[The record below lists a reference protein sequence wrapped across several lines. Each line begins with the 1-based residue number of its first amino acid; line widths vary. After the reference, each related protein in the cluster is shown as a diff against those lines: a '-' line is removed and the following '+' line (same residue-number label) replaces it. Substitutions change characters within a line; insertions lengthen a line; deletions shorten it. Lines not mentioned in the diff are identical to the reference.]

1 MTVKSDTNM
10 NIRTN
15 QSIKRQAQQIFT
27 ELGLDMSTAVNIFL
41 RQVVYRKGIPFDV
54 CLDRPNDTTLKAL
67 EEGDRML
74 NDPNT
79 KQFTGVDELFTDLG
93 R

>member
-41 RQVVYRKGIPFDV
+41 R
-54 CLDRPNDTTLKAL
+54 
-67 EEGDRML
+67 
-74 NDPNT
+74 
-79 KQFTGVDELFTDLG
+79 
-93 R
+93 

>member
-41 RQVVYRKGIPFDV
+41 RQVVYHKGIPLDV
-54 CLDRPNDTTLKAL
+54 FRVRPNYTTLEAL

-79 KQFTGVDELFTDLG
+79 KQFTSVDELFTDLG

>member
-41 RQVVYRKGIPFDV
+41 RQVVYHKGIPFDV
-54 CLDRPNDTTLKAL
+54 CLGRPNDTTLEAL
-67 EEGDRML
+67 EEGDCML

-93 R
+93 K